1 MIRAVDRPLVRLLA
15 AFGGLTATAAGLAAV
30 GLGLLALVGGTAVL
44 AVAVL
49 PGAALIVAG
58 WYTLVSAVPA
68 PDEEIT
74 PSDAAK

>member
-44 AVAVL
+44 AVAV
-49 PGAALIVAG
+49 P
-58 WYTLVSAVPA
+58 LVRR
-68 PDEEIT
+68 
-74 PSDAAK
+74 